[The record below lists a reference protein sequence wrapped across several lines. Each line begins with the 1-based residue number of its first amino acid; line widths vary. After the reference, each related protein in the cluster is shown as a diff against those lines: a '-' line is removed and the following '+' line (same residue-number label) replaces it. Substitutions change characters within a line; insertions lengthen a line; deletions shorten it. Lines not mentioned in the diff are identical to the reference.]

1 MCIFDTNKNMGQKA
15 PRYSNDTVV
24 YTSQLVEKPVAVR
37 YVFRNEVKGEFFGT
51 EDCLFLL
58 SRDYGE

>member
-1 MCIFDTNKNMGQKA
+1 MGQKA